1 MRGCPRRAKA
11 LRGAFFVRKEIFY
24 RLYMRNECCI
34 VSARNIFFRECYK
47 CWFRYFYYITIGF
60 KGDYNDAV
68 KNKGEEN
75 KHENFFGGR

>member
-1 MRGCPRRAKA
+1 
-11 LRGAFFVRKEIFY
+11 
-24 RLYMRNECCI
+24 MRNECCI

-60 KGDYNDAV
+60 TGDDNDAV

>member
-1 MRGCPRRAKA
+1 
-11 LRGAFFVRKEIFY
+11 
-24 RLYMRNECCI
+24 MRNECCI

-47 CWFRYFYYITIGF
+47 CWFRYFHYITIGF